1 MTRNQNNITRQNYEE
16 WFMDY
21 LDGQLDQERELLLI
35 DFVNQNPDLKAE
47 LESIQYTEIP
57 TLEIVNYPHK
67 QRLLKSTNAE
77 MDIPESDFLFVKR
90 MEDGL
95 SQQETAR
102 LKELLDRYPELNNDE
117 LLYNHTILYA
127 PEIVYGNKESL
138 GRKNTVWIWPLVQGI
153 VAAAIL
159 LILILPG
166 GKVYQFE
173 KPKISI
179 PELSEA
185 KKTQNISPSIR
196 ELLHVAASE
205 IEKEPNNKIQRTQ
218 ISHNL
223 MINEPETGVAE
234 IAYTKLVPI
243 NPIAMPHF
251 DIEVSTQPVDAYE
264 TGLAMMIPTY
274 INNQR
279 IKEAQ
284 DIIIPEDTSSTKA
297 SLLEIGSNFVT
308 RLTQKEL
315 AFRKVYDTEG
325 NVIAI
330 NVKSGDF
337 EMLQRVPRL
346 LKH

>member
-1 MTRNQNNITRQNYEE
+1 MTINQNNITRQNYEE

-47 LESIQYTEIP
+47 LESIQYTETP
-57 TLEIVNYPHK
+57 TFEIVNYPHK
-67 QRLLKSTNAE
+67 LRLLKSTNAE
-77 MDIPESDFLFVKR
+77 MDMPESDFLLVKR

-95 SQQETAR
+95 SPQETAR
-102 LKELLDRYPELNNDE
+102 LIDLLGSYPELNNDE
-117 LLYNHTILYA
+117 LLYNQTILYA
-127 PEIVYGNKESL
+127 PKIVYNNKESL
-138 GRKNTVWIWPLVQGI
+138 LRKNTVWIWPLVQGI

-173 KPKISI
+173 KPEVNISVF
-179 PELSEA
+179 SEA
-185 KKTQNISPSIR
+185 KNTQHISPSIR
-196 ELLHVAASE
+196 EVLHVAVSE
-205 IEKEPNNKIQRTQ
+205 IEKEPNNKIQRKQ
-218 ISHNL
+218 NSHNL
-223 MINEPETGVAE
+223 IINEPETGVAE
-234 IAYTKLVPI
+234 VSHSNLLPI
-243 NPIAMPHF
+243 DPIAMPH
-251 DIEVSTQPVDAYE
+251 IEVEISTQRVDAYE

-284 DIIIPEDTSSTKA
+284 NITIPEDASSTKA
-297 SLLEIGSNFVT
+297 SLLEMGSDFVT

-315 AFRKVYDTEG
+315 AFRKVYDAEG
-325 NVIAI
+325 NVVAI

-337 EMLQRVPRL
+337 EMLQRLPRL